1 MEESI
6 KIKEVRKRLYQNK
19 EKFRYDLQYICKLFE
34 VEDNEILKKYDSL
47 SEEMINLH
55 IEKDKIEKKINDV
68 GYEFEKLKIDFLNKN
83 KIDIKDKVLSIR
95 NGKKVLEEL
104 WKGGFISNDMCD
116 VIKDEL
122 WRKRKTQPYEF
133 AKWM

>member
-83 KIDIKDKVLSIR
+83 KIDIRDKVLSIR
-95 NGKKVLEEL
+95 NGNKVLEDL